1 MAWRCD
7 TAANVCSSL
16 VQGFSRGFVAVA
28 AGLVLA
34 AAAGA
39 APVCAGPGAVGT
51 LVAPGLWWIA
61 GASGDSDEHNRGA
74 TAHLLAWR
82 HGGRTWALGSGGTPV
97 LGRHAACE
105 WRRLSG
111 AAVQDLVL
119 PWPQAELTLGAS
131 AFAGA
136 RRWAH
141 ADVSTAMRERCPRC
155 VQRMAQ
161 RLGPAA
167 VDLGVAPAR
176 LPTHRLSGA
185 QGTLGGADW
194 WRLARAQET
203 AVLVWHW
210 PAARAW
216 SAHGLAW
223 GDGPPDLR
231 DADPA
236 VMERSLRALAQR
248 VGPDERVWPQQGAV
262 MDRAG
267 LLAQADYLAALVV
280 AVDAAQRAG
289 ALETDAPAPWPG
301 MAPEWA
307 GHLRHGLNWQRV
319 WALRE
324 PLNL

>member
-1 MAWRCD
+1 M
-7 TAANVCSSL
+7 
-16 VQGFSRGFVAVA
+16 AVA
-28 AGLVLA
+28 IGLGLSPGA
-34 AAAGA
+34 AA
-39 APVCAGPGAVGT
+39 APVCSGPGAAGVA
-51 LVAPGLWWIA
+51 VAPDLWWIA
-61 GASGDSDEHNRGA
+61 GANGDSDANNRGA

-82 HGGRTWALGSGGTPV
+82 HAGRTWALGSGGSPV

-111 AAVQDLVL
+111 AAVRELVL

-131 AFAGA
+131 AFPGA

-141 ADVSTAMRERCPRC
+141 ADVAAAMRERCPRC

-161 RLGPAA
+161 RLDSAA
-167 VDLGVAPAR
+167 ADLGPAPAR
-176 LPTHRLSGA
+176 LPTHRLTGS
-185 QGTLGGADW
+185 QGTLGGARW
-194 WRLARAQET
+194 WRLARADET

-248 VGPDERVWPQQGAV
+248 VAADERVWPQQGAV
-262 MDRAG
+262 MDRDG
-267 LLAQADYLAALVV
+267 LRAQADYLAALVA

-289 ALETDAPAPWPG
+289 ALETDAPPPLPG
-301 MAPEWA
+301 VAAGWA
-307 GHLRHGLNWQRV
+307 GHPRHSLNWQRV